1 MNKNKAGDTH
11 IVGRRRTG
19 QGRGGGAELEKHKD
33 NEDALGEPTLV
44 QVLK

>member
-1 MNKNKAGDTH
+1 MNKNKAGDTY
-11 IVGRRRTG
+11 IVGGRTLSRAG
-19 QGRGGGAELEKHKD
+19 QERAALEKHKD